1 MAARDFFLP
10 DAKKRVARA
19 IEEIEKQTA
28 AEIVVAVR
36 RRSGHYRHVDLAFGA
51 LVGFG
56 ALLFVLFHPQPFAT
70 EMIPVDIA
78 IAFVVG
84 ALVCANVPPMRRLLV
99 SRRLMNEGVRTAAR
113 AAFYDM
119 GIARTTGRTGI
130 LVLVSTFERKVEIVP
145 DRAVKPAELGAEW
158 PRAVAAIEASVRRA
172 DLDAFLA
179 ALVTIAPPLAAALPV
194 QPDDVDE
201 LPNEPVIS

>member
-1 MAARDFFLP
+1 MSARDFFQA
-10 DAKKRVARA
+10 DAKKRVAQA
-19 IEEIEKQTA
+19 IEGIEKQTA

-36 RRSGHYRHVDLAFGA
+36 RRCGHYRHVDIAVGA
-51 LVGFG
+51 VAAFG

-70 EMIPVDIA
+70 EMIPVDVA

-84 ALVCANVPPMRRLLV
+84 ALVSANVPPLRRVLT
-99 SRRLMNEGVRTAAR
+99 SRRLMNDGVHTAAR

-130 LVLVSTFERKVEIVP
+130 LVLVSIFERRVELVV
-145 DRAVKPAELGAEW
+145 DSAVKPAELGAEW
-158 PRAVAAIEASVRRA
+158 PRAIAAIEASVRRA

-179 ALVTIAPPLAAALPV
+179 ALGTIAPPLASALPV

-201 LPNEPVIS
+201 LPNEPVVS